1 MARPLRIEFPG
12 ALYHVTSRGNA
23 REPIFL
29 EDHDR
34 RSFLHILGEV
44 VERYRWL
51 THAYCLMTNHYHLL
65 VETPEGNLSRG
76 MRQINGLYT
85 QRFNHGHERV
95 GHILQGRFGAVLV
108 ERETHLL
115 ELARYVVLNPVR
127 AGLVDSAET
136 YPWSSLRATLALTEP
151 PAWLATGALLAHFGS
166 RARYLEFV
174 REGVGQ
180 GSPWAGVRG
189 GVLGSDRFVG
199 RHADQIEPR
208 AGESEFPRRE
218 RLVHREAVAALFPP
232 TVAAD
237 PALRNLRIRE
247 LVASGRYSAAE
258 IGRHLGLHYSTVS
271 RIMAAR
277 PTPGRPDEQIQDLT
291 PATARR

>member
-1 MARPLRIEFPG
+1 
-12 ALYHVTSRGNA
+12 
-23 REPIFL
+23 
-29 EDHDR
+29 
-34 RSFLHILGEV
+34 
-44 VERYRWL
+44 
-51 THAYCLMTNHYHLL
+51 
-65 VETPEGNLSRG
+65 
-76 MRQINGLYT
+76 
-85 QRFNHGHERV
+85 
-95 GHILQGRFGAVLV
+95 
-108 ERETHLL
+108 
-115 ELARYVVLNPVR
+115 VLNPVR

-151 PAWLATGALLAHFGS
+151 PAWLATGVLLVQFGS

-189 GVLGSDRFVG
+189 GVLGSDLFLG
-199 RHADQIEPR
+199 RHAGRIEQR

-218 RLVHREAVAALFPP
+218 RLVHRETVAAFFPP

-237 PALRNLRIRE
+237 PGLRNVRIRE